1 MPRTLLFRGRA
12 DRVIGWARIILAAS
26 SIAAVSLDPLLS
38 GSRSTLATGVVGTYF
53 LFAVIALPLGDWLRH
68 PLLVRPWLPH
78 AGSRRDHGGGVLDR
92 GAGQPVLRPLQ
103 LS

>member
-38 GSRSTLATGVVGTYF
+38 GSRSTLTTGIVGTYF
-53 LFAVIALPLGDWLRH
+53 LFAVIARIL
-68 PLLVRPWLPH
+68 
-78 AGSRRDHGGGVLDR
+78 SGVGFATRVGTALAATR
-92 GAGQPVLRPLQ
+92 WISP
-103 LS
+103 